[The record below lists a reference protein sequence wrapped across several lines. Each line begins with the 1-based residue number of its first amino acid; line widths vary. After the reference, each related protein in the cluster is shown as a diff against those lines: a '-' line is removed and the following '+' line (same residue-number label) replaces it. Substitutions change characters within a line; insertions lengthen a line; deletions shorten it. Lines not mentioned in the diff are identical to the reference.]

1 MAQHQMI
8 KMKITLQFVE
18 KDETRAIET
27 KCDIEWRDLGHL
39 IDMIVKEHVPK
50 AAPLMILIE
59 A

>member
-1 MAQHQMI
+1 MI